1 MIHLVGPVVLAAAL
15 AGTGVYGLL
24 ARRNA
29 VLVLIGAELI
39 LNAANVLLITA
50 NALPSGGLAALANA
64 GGGPAGADG
73 AAAAGGAVDPLLPGQ
88 VMTIFVITIAAAEVG
103 LALAVIL
110 LLYRRR
116 QTSDLAEVR
125 DLGEDSPTFS
135 LPPDA
140 GEWPAQAASSDRASA
155 TAAGDEAAA
164 DGAGPGSRPG
174 DGAGPAGDSAWVPG
188 QRSEVR
194 QQ

>member
-1 MIHLVGPVVLAAAL
+1 VIHLVGPVVLAAAL

-39 LNAANVLLITA
+39 LNAANVLLVTA
-50 NALPSGGLAALANA
+50 NALPAGGLTALRNGSGSAGASAGA
-64 GGGPAGADG
+64 GGFGA
-73 AAAAGGAVDPLLPGQ
+73 AVDPLLPGQ
-88 VMTIFVITIAAAEVG
+88 VMTVFVITIAAAEIG

-116 QTSDLAEVR
+116 ETSDLGAVR
-125 DLGEDSPTFS
+125 ELGEASATFS

-140 GEWPAQAASSDRASA
+140 GEWPAQAASSEWASTA
-155 TAAGDEAAA
+155 TDGESSA
-164 DGAGPGSRPG
+164 DGAGPGSPLA
-174 DGAGPAGDSAWVPG
+174 DGAGQAGDAARVPG